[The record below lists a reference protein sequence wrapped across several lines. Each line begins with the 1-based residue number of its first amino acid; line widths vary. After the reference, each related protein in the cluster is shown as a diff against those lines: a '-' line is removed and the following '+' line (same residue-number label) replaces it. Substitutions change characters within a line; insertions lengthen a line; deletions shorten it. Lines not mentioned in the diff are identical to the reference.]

1 MSKKLIIVLS
11 IVVMVFMLIFGIG
24 GKMYMDNQ
32 AHQEQLRNNLSESKK
47 QIKEILEWNFD
58 GIKSIIFDYLPDKN
72 TGLIAVPFDKSLS
85 TTPAGGLIVNGYVNG
100 DKTLQ
105 FTFGVSSETMKHP
118 EMSYS
123 DTDKLVKDHLKI
135 RGTGYLEQAWKTF
148 GTEKVWNTDLDL
160 SDVEKLKVQG
170 YTSNISAEQIIK
182 YLEEKNGNTN

>member
-1 MSKKLIIVLS
+1 MLS
-11 IVVMVFMLIFGIG
+11 IVIMIFILIFGIG

-105 FTFGVSSETMKHP
+105 FTFGVSSETMKNP
-118 EMSYS
+118 EMGYGGGS
-123 DTDKLVKDHLKI
+123 KLIVKNLKI
-135 RGTGYLEQAWKTF
+135 R
-148 GTEKVWNTDLDL
+148 NTDYLRKAFNTWGTAGQNLKVDLRL
-160 SDVEKLKVQG
+160 SDIEVLKKQG
-170 YTSNISAEQIIK
+170 FTSNISSEQIIK
-182 YLEEKNGNTN
+182 YVEGKDE